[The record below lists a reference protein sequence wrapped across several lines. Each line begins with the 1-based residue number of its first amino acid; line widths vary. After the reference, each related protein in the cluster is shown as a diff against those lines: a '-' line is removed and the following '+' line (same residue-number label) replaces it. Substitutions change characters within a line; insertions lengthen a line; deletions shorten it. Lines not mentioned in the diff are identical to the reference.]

1 MDKTERLIARL
12 TRILNRL
19 PEDGKA
25 ATLLQDVIEELQ
37 VENVSAQRGGGN
49 GRPPGG

>member
-1 MDKTERLIARL
+1 MDRTERLIARL

-25 ATLLQDVIEELQ
+25 ATLLADVIAELQ
-37 VENVSAQRGGGN
+37 DEQVSTRGGGN